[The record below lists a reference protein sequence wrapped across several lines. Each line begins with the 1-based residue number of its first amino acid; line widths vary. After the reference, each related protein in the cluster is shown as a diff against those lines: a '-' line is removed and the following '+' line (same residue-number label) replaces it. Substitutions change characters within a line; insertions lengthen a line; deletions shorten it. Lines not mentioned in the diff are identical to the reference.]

1 MRAQRSDPPL
11 PRPPSQRVAQ
21 AVVLVAQVMSG
32 LEAAP
37 VAPPAV
43 AAGQWGAG

>member
-1 MRAQRSDPPL
+1 MRAQRSDPLL
-11 PRPPSQRVAQ
+11 PRPPSQSF
-21 AVVLVAQVMSG
+21 VLVAQVMSG